1 MILLQKKKTKKMRHL
16 KRGRL
21 LLLGA
26 VLDENV
32 KRFSLQQRK
41 KGGVVNT
48 VVAVAT
54 TKELKLT
61 MISDDDEDLKLID
74 LESTAW
80 AKSFFQ
86 HMGFCKC
93 AATTL
98 KVEIP
103 EFAKGEA
110 KFL

>member
-1 MILLQKKKTKKMRHL
+1 MRRF

-21 LLLGA
+21 LLLGE

-41 KGGVVNT
+41 KGGVVTT

-54 TKELKLT
+54 TKELKLA
-61 MISDDDEDLKLID
+61 MIRDGDEDLKLID

-80 AKSFFQ
+80 AKSFFH

-93 AATTL
+93 AATTS
-98 KVEIP
+98 KVQIP
-103 EFAKGEA
+103 ELAKGEA

>member
-1 MILLQKKKTKKMRHL
+1 MRRL

-26 VLDENV
+26 VLEENV
-32 KRFSLQQRK
+32 KHFSLQQRK

-54 TKELKLT
+54 TKELMLK
-61 MISDDDEDLKLID
+61 MISDDDEDLRLID
-74 LESTAW
+74 LEPTAW
-80 AKSFFQ
+80 AKSLFKQ
-86 HMGFCKC
+86 MGFCKR
-93 AATTL
+93 AAPASNA
-98 KVEIP
+98 EIP
-103 EFAKGEA
+103 ELAKREA

>member
-1 MILLQKKKTKKMRHL
+1 MRRL

-41 KGGVVNT
+41 KGVVVNT

-54 TKELKLT
+54 TKELKLR
-61 MISDDDEDLKLID
+61 MISDDDEHLKLID

-80 AKSFFQ
+80 AKRFFQ

-93 AATTL
+93 AATTS

-103 EFAKGEA
+103 ELAKGEA

>member
-1 MILLQKKKTKKMRHL
+1 MILLQKKKTKKIRRL
-16 KRGRL
+16 KRGKP

-32 KRFSLQQRK
+32 KYFSLQQSK
-41 KGGVVNT
+41 KGDVVNT

-54 TKELKLT
+54 TKELMLT

-74 LESTAW
+74 LESTVQ
-80 AKSFFQ
+80 AKSLFKQ
-86 HMGFCKC
+86 MGFSKG
-93 AATTL
+93 AATPL
-98 KVEIP
+98 KAEIL
-103 EFAKGEA
+103 ELAKREA

>member
-1 MILLQKKKTKKMRHL
+1 MHRL
-16 KRGRL
+16 KRGSL

-32 KRFSLQQRK
+32 KQFSLQQRK
-41 KGGVVNT
+41 NGGVVNT

-54 TKELKLT
+54 TKELMLT

-74 LESTAW
+74 LDSTVW
-80 AKSFFQ
+80 AKSLFKQ
-86 HMGFCKC
+86 MEFCKR
-93 AATTL
+93 AASTS
-98 KVEIP
+98 KAEIP
-103 EFAKGEA
+103 ELPKQEA

>member
-1 MILLQKKKTKKMRHL
+1 MRRL
-16 KRGRL
+16 KRGRH

-32 KRFSLQQRK
+32 KYFSLQQRK
-41 KGGVVNT
+41 KGDVVNT

-54 TKELKLT
+54 TKELLLT
-61 MISDDDEDLKLID
+61 MISHDEQDLKLID

-80 AKSFFQ
+80 AKSSFKQ
-86 HMGFCKC
+86 MGYCKR
-93 AATTL
+93 AATTW
-98 KVEIP
+98 KAEIP
-103 EFAKGEA
+103 ELAKREA

>member
-1 MILLQKKKTKKMRHL
+1 MRRL
-16 KRGRL
+16 KRGRPL
-21 LLLGA
+21 LLVA

-32 KRFSLQQRK
+32 KHFSLQRRK
-41 KGGVVNT
+41 KGSVVNT
-48 VVAVAT
+48 VVVAVAT

-93 AATTL
+93 AATTS

-103 EFAKGEA
+103 ELAKGEA